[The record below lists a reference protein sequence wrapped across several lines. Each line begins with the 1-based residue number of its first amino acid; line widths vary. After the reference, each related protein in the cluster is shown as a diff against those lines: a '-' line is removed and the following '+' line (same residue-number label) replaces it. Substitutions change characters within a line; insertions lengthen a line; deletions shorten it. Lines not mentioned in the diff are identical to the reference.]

1 MVYVYKI
8 TLQLCTIKITKQLLR
23 IKNELYLKTITA
35 SNSNVDNRIHELY
48 EYIDLLIIF
57 GVSSYIH
64 VACEGVS
71 RYSI

>member
-35 SNSNVDNRIHELY
+35 SNSNVDNGIHELY